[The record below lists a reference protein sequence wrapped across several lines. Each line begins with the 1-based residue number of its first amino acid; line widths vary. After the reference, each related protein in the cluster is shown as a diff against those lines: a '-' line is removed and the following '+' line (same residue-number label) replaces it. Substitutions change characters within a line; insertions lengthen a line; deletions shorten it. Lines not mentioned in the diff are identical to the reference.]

1 MKAKPLTTLP
11 NKEKEGNL
19 MREQE
24 AIRTITTN
32 ATFIKTAGVLASKL
46 HIELKDARQLLLT
59 EIWEHRYH
67 GLQDIATTGLT
78 NKQTRDIIFA
88 SKDIQR
94 QQFNADN
101 AKMKLFVSSDDNQ
114 EQVNNIATQSTIT
127 TSYSDEEINRVLT
140 ATPYIFRQANQEF
153 VSTLLTHGEEATKE
167 KLSMTNKAFKNN
179 MKQLERTLAI
189 GHEAR
194 KKADRLLKSDSQIKQ
209 EANVEKAE
217 QFIDMIQQR
226 APKEWIHKWL
236 KESLDNPFFD
246 KAWDNGIKYQG
257 KLLHSWD
264 THETRMDT
272 YLFISGINKL
282 IKENM

>member
-1 MKAKPLTTLP
+1 MAGI
-11 NKEKEGNL
+11 E
-19 MREQE
+19 
-24 AIRTITTN
+24 TITN
-32 ATFIKTAGVLASKL
+32 NGTFRITVNVLANKL
-46 HIELKDARQLLLT
+46 HISHEDAEHLLLT
-59 EIWEHRYH
+59 ELWVHRYH
-67 GLQDIATTGLT
+67 GTQDITDTLT
-78 NKQTRDIIFA
+78 SKQTRDIIFA
-88 SKDIQR
+88 RKDIER
-94 QQFNADN
+94 KQFNQNN
-101 AKMKLFVSSDDNQ
+101 AHMKLFTSSEDSQGNSMI
-114 EQVNNIATQSTIT
+114 EQVADTPTIT
-127 TSYSDEEINRVLT
+127 TSYSQEEVGRVL
-140 ATPYIFRQANQEF
+140 ALVPVIFRERNHEF
-153 VSTLLTHGEEATKE
+153 VMTLLTQGEEATKE
-167 KLSMTNKAFKNN
+167 KFGLTNKQFMNN
-179 MKQLERTLAI
+179 LKQLERTLSH

-194 KKADRLLKSDSQIKQ
+194 KKVDRLLKSDSQIKQ

>member
-1 MKAKPLTTLP
+1 MNAQ
-11 NKEKEGNL
+11 
-19 MREQE
+19 EQ
-24 AIRTITTN
+24 AMNTITQDE
-32 ATFIKTAGVLASKL
+32 TFKTTSKVLASKL
-46 HIELKDARQLLLT
+46 HISTEDAQHLLL
-59 EIWEHRYH
+59 EDLYSHRYH
-67 GLQDIATTGLT
+67 DLRDVNGTLT
-78 NKQTRDIIFA
+78 SKQQRDIIFS

-94 QQFNADN
+94 KQFKAENAQ
-101 AKMKLFVSSDDNQ
+101 MKLFTPSEDSFGN
-114 EQVNNIATQSTIT
+114 STIENVPRT
-127 TSYSDEEINRVLT
+127 HENQTSYSDEEINRVLT